1 MQGLELRGESGLAA
15 SVWGARRKT
24 IFKVS
29 RGGRQMETEDQGL
42 SPGASTL
49 RGEGRSREGAASPES
64 EETSTF

>member
-1 MQGLELRGESGLAA
+1 
-15 SVWGARRKT
+15 
-24 IFKVS
+24 
-29 RGGRQMETEDQGL
+29 METEDQGL